1 MRKKTLLL
9 FLLAASVMMTGGCRK
24 KSQEKMDLTS
34 THTTAAETMDPETT
48 AAETKSSKKPEE
60 TTKAADVSASVSG
73 STKIETYHPKDF
85 PAGSIAYP
93 VVAHMKDE
101 TKQSQVNDLLYQNAI
116 SICDALDLKN
126 MDYLTIDCKVVSL
139 DTSRI
144 TVVYQGEYYVKQG
157 AYPVQTFYT
166 NTVDLNQVKS
176 LGINDYSDAYT
187 MAGYL
192 MSDDARFVSA
202 EPESTSSLWDIHF
215 VAAEPKLTS
224 ALWDYRSSQSIDY
237 FTDLLNK
244 ADFPSKNEDTSIFP
258 ESFSY
263 LSNSTLYFSIPV
275 PHALGDYAIVAYPM
289 DGK

>member
-9 FLLAASVMMTGGCRK
+9 FLLATSVIMTGGCRK

-34 THTTAAETMDPETT
+34 THTTAAETMAPETT
-48 AAETKSSKKPEE
+48 TAETESSKKPEE
-60 TTKAADVSASVSG
+60 TTKTADVSASVSG
-73 STKIETYHPKDF
+73 SAKIETYHPKDF

-101 TKQSQVNDLLYQNAI
+101 TKQNQVNDLLYQNAI

-192 MSDDARFVSA
+192 MSDDVRFVSA
-202 EPESTSSLWDIHF
+202 EPESTSS
-215 VAAEPKLTS
+215 
-224 ALWDYRSSQSIDY
+224 LWDYRSSQSIDY

-244 ADFPSKNEDTSIFP
+244 ADFPFKNEDTSIFP